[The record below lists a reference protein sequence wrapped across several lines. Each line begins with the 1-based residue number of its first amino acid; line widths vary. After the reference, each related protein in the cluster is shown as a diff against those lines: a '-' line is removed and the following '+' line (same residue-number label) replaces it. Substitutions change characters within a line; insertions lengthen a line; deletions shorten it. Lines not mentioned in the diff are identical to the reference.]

1 MGRGS
6 VDLRLFRARHLH
18 EDLGLNVV
26 LPVLPAA
33 RAAQDQGRGVPG
45 QDLLDDVH
53 AAAQAVWDI
62 RRLIS
67 WIRTQDPTPGS
78 G

>member
-26 LPVLPAA
+26 LPVLPCTA
-33 RAAQDQGRGVPG
+33 RESQGRGVPG

-62 RRLIS
+62 R
-67 WIRTQDPTPGS
+67 G
-78 G
+78 